1 LPIFSKNLAQA
12 EKNLLALGAD
22 YSGVGKVF
30 LYKRK
35 RKLSKKGKRFFGATL
50 LSDAGECAQ
59 WIVALRHLLLAV
71 QNTLKV
77 CKYM

>member
-1 LPIFSKNLAQA
+1 VS
-12 EKNLLALGAD
+12 EKT
-22 YSGVGKVF
+22 F
-30 LYKRK
+30 
-35 RKLSKKGKRFFGATL
+35 LSKIIKIGKSLFGLTL

-77 CKYM
+77 RI